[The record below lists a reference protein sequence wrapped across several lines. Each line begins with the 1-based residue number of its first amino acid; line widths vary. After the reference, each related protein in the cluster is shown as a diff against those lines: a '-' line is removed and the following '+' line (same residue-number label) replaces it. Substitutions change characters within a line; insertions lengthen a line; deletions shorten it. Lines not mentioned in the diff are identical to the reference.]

1 MCGRVH
7 SLRKSE
13 SGGPQLPSQR
23 LSGMVGFSVVWFGQV
38 VSVLGTGMTQFALT
52 IWAWQVTG
60 QATALALVGFCGFF
74 PLVVMTPLA
83 GALVDRWN
91 RKLVMILS
99 DLAAGLATVCIFALL
114 KTGHLEIW
122 HLYAAAAFSGV
133 FGAFQFPA
141 YSASITLWLP
151 KEQYTRA
158 NAMLGLAQSIAG
170 VFAPIAAGTL
180 LVFVGLGGVLTID
193 IATFVFAIAALLVVP
208 IPQPTPAPVDA
219 SQRQSLW
226 ADSLFGFRYIFARPS
241 LSGLLILFF
250 VVNLIL
256 SLSFAVFAPMVLART
271 GNNSLVLGSVQMVFG
286 IGGVLGGVLVGIWGG
301 PKRKIHALLLG
312 AMVSCLFG
320 VVVLGVGRGLVVWSV
335 GAFVAVA
342 LTPMVQGASHA
353 IWQTKVPASVQGRV
367 FSARIVIGQIGG
379 ALALPVGGLLAD
391 RAFEPLMRGSSS
403 LARTLS
409 PLVGSGPGAGM
420 GLMFVLFGILGTLAS
435 AGGYLYRPVR
445 EIESLLPDAAP
456 DGAIAP
462 AVEAA
467 ATGRE

>member
-1 MCGRVH
+1 M
-7 SLRKSE
+7 S
-13 SGGPQLPSQR
+13 SQR

-52 IWAWQVTG
+52 IWAWQITG

-74 PLVVMTPLA
+74 PLVVMSPLA

-99 DLAAGLATVCIFALL
+99 DLAAGLATIAIFVLL

-141 YSASITLWLP
+141 YSASITLMLP

-158 NAMLGLAQSIAG
+158 NAMLGLAQSISS
-170 VFAPIAAGTL
+170 VFAPIAAGAL
-180 LVFVGLGGVLTID
+180 LVFLGIGGILTID

-208 IPQPTPAPVDA
+208 IPQPASSPAEKA
-219 SQRQSLW
+219 EKRSLW

-241 LSGLLILFF
+241 LTGLLILFF
-250 VVNLIL
+250 AVNMIL
-256 SLSFAVFAPMVLART
+256 SLSFAVFSPMVLART
-271 GNNSLVLGSVQMVFG
+271 GNNSLVLGSVQMIFG

-301 PKRKIHALLLG
+301 PKRKIHGLLLG

-320 VVVLGVGRGLVVWSV
+320 VVLLGVGQTLVVWGV
-335 GAFVAVA
+335 GAFLAVV
-342 LTPMVQGASHA
+342 LTPMVQGSSNA
-353 IWQTKVPASVQGRV
+353 IWQTKVPANVQGRV

-391 RAFEPLMRGSSS
+391 RAFEPLMRGSSA
-403 LARTLS
+403 LARTMS

-445 EIESLLPDAAP
+445 EIEALLPDAV
-456 DGAIAP
+456 GAAAAAP
-462 AVEAA
+462 AAA
-467 ATGRE
+467 AGGK

>member
-1 MCGRVH
+1 M
-7 SLRKSE
+7 S
-13 SGGPQLPSQR
+13 SQR
-23 LSGMVGFSVVWFGQV
+23 LSGMVGFSIVWFGQV

-52 IWAWQVTG
+52 IWAWQITG

-74 PLVVMTPLA
+74 PLIVMTPLA

-99 DLAAGLATVCIFALL
+99 DLAAGVATIAIFVLL

-141 YSASITLWLP
+141 YSASITLMLP

-158 NAMLGLAQSIAG
+158 NAMLGLAQSISS
-170 VFAPIAAGTL
+170 VFAPIAAGAL
-180 LVFVGLGGVLTID
+180 LVFIGIGGILTID
-193 IATFVFAIAALLVVP
+193 IVTFVFAIAALLVVP
-208 IPQPTPAPVDA
+208 IPQPARSPTDIAEK
-219 SQRQSLW
+219 RSLW

-241 LSGLLILFF
+241 LTGLLILFF
-250 VVNLIL
+250 TVNMIL
-256 SLSFAVFAPMVLART
+256 SLSFAVFAPMILART
-271 GNNSLVLGSVQMVFG
+271 GNSSLILGSVQMVFG

-301 PKRKIHALLLG
+301 PKRRIHGLLLG

-320 VVVLGVGRGLVVWSV
+320 VVLLGVGQGLVVWGV

-342 LTPMVQGASHA
+342 LTPMVQGSSSA
-353 IWQTKVPASVQGRV
+353 IWQTKVPALVQGRV

-391 RAFEPLMRGSSS
+391 RVFEPLMRGSSS
-403 LARTLS
+403 LARTMS

-435 AGGYLYRPVR
+435 AAGYLYRPVR
-445 EIESLLPDAAP
+445 EIETLLPDAVE
-456 DGAIAP
+456 GAVPAP
-462 AVEAA
+462 AAA
-467 ATGRE
+467 AGGK

>member
-1 MCGRVH
+1 M
-7 SLRKSE
+7 S
-13 SGGPQLPSQR
+13 SQR

-52 IWAWQVTG
+52 IWAWQITG

-74 PLVVMTPLA
+74 PLVVMSPLA
-83 GALVDRWN
+83 GALIDRWN

-99 DLAAGLATVCIFALL
+99 DLAAGLATIAIFVLL

-122 HLYAAAAFSGV
+122 HLYAAAAFSGT

-141 YSASITLWLP
+141 YSASITLMLP

-158 NAMLGLAQSIAG
+158 NAMLGLAQSISS
-170 VFAPIAAGTL
+170 VFAPIAAGAL
-180 LVFVGLGGVLTID
+180 LVFLGIGGILTID

-208 IPQPTPAPVDA
+208 IPQPAPSPADEA
-219 SQRQSLW
+219 GKRSLW

-241 LSGLLILFF
+241 LTGLLVLFF
-250 VVNLIL
+250 AVNLIL
-256 SLSFAVFAPMVLART
+256 SLSFAVFSPMVLART
-271 GNNSLVLGSVQMVFG
+271 GNNSLVLGSVQMIFG

-301 PKRKIHALLLG
+301 PKRKIHGLLLG

-320 VVVLGVGRGLVVWSV
+320 VVLLGIGQTLVVWGV
-335 GAFVAVA
+335 GAFLAVA
-342 LTPMVQGASHA
+342 LTPMVQGSSNA
-353 IWQTKVPASVQGRV
+353 IWQTKVPANVQGRV

-391 RAFEPLMRGSSS
+391 RAFEPLMRGSSA
-403 LARTLS
+403 LARTMS

-445 EIESLLPDAAP
+445 EIETLLPDAV
-456 DGAIAP
+456 D
-462 AVEAA
+462 AA
-467 ATGRE
+467 ATAPAAAAGGK